1 VVELSIGDV
10 TSGLARPLAAEIDK
24 SPLFE
29 SGRKSHIIRE
39 RYTLDPKHV
48 LDTNRKPWSLYQLMT
63 LLPVSDA
70 PSGRSRDF
78 AIMETPKN
86 DYNYRMAPARL
97 EICMKH

>member
-24 SPLFE
+24 SPLFD
-29 SGRKSHIIRE
+29 SRRKSHITRE

-48 LDTNRKPWSLYQLMT
+48 LDTNRKPWSLYHLMT

-70 PSGRSRDF
+70 P
-78 AIMETPKN
+78 
-86 DYNYRMAPARL
+86 
-97 EICMKH
+97 